1 MGTVIIDFKE
11 KDANE
16 KLYNLIKTLD
26 QPPEIETLISYD
38 EFKIIELQLKITI
51 DEKCT
56 VR

>member
-1 MGTVIIDFKE
+1 METVIIDFKE

-26 QPPEIETLISYD
+26 QPPEIETFISYD

-51 DEKCT
+51 DEK
-56 VR
+56 